1 MLRKRTR
8 MISAIVV
15 ALAIVLLLS
24 MSISVVYAT
33 TPIPISG
40 TITVTGGSGQVDRKG
55 ESNISVTD
63 LSLRG
68 VFAGGIAGPY
78 TSDSRW
84 VNHNVETP
92 ADLWRNVHAVDTI
105 SPATVMGKTGTLYFM
120 LNQGPGGVNWVI
132 IGGTGDLAGLHG
144 RGTTTPASGGVVN
157 FEGEI
162 HFDPKS

>member
-8 MISAIVV
+8 MMSAIIV
-15 ALAIVLLLS
+15 ALGIVLLLS
-24 MSISVVYAT
+24 MSMSVVYAT
-33 TPIPISG
+33 TPVSVSG
-40 TITVTGGSGQVDRKG
+40 SITVTGATFQVDRKG

-63 LSLRG
+63 ISLRG

-78 TSDSRW
+78 ISDSRW

-120 LNQGPGGVNWVI
+120 LESGPGGGSWVI

-144 RGTTTPASGGVVN
+144 RGTTAPTGGGVVN

-162 HFDPKS
+162 HFDP